1 MKVRAAVFDV
11 YHTLLQ
17 PAPSTDGTDRLWQEL
32 FHDFFGSPPPYSLA
46 EFSTRAKQVVERQH
60 TASRAQGI
68 PCPEILWPSV
78 VVEVV
83 PPLAR
88 LAPDTRADFILRQ
101 MQISRRFQL
110 AEGAAE
116 CLRYLTDR
124 GSLLGIASNA
134 QAYTV
139 CELAT
144 ALGAT
149 GMDISRFDPHLRF
162 WSYEN
167 GFSKP
172 DPHVFRLLTARFE
185 DRGINPAQILMVGD
199 RLDNDIAPA
208 RSFGWQTWRIG
219 APHSG
224 PEAGTWQELLAWL
237 KQDR

>member
-17 PAPSTDGTDRLWQEL
+17 PAPSTDGADRLWQEL
-32 FHDFFGSPPPYSLA
+32 FQDHLGSPPPFSHA
-46 EFSTRAKQVVERQH
+46 EFSTRTKQVVERQH
-60 TASRAQGI
+60 TAGQAQGI

-78 VVEVV
+78 VMEVI
-83 PPLAR
+83 PSLAR

-101 MQISRRFQL
+101 IQISRTFQL

-116 CLRYLTDR
+116 CLRYLIDQ
-124 GSLLGIASNA
+124 GGVLGIASNA

-139 CELAT
+139 CELAN
-144 ALGAT
+144 ALGTA
-149 GMDISRFDPHLRF
+149 GLDLSRFDPHLCF

-172 DPHVFRLLTARFE
+172 DPHVFRLLTARLE
-185 DRGINPAQILMVGD
+185 GRGINPAQILMVGD

-208 RSFGWQTWRIG
+208 RAFGWHTWRIG
-219 APHSG
+219 SPHSG
-224 PEAGTWQELLAWL
+224 LEAGTWQELLAWL
-237 KQDR
+237 NEER